1 MEDKA
6 KAMKIEKMREQAKDK
21 TIPQEARNQLLDK
34 ANMMEQ
40 EMAKKAGVK
49 LAKGGMPTRGARTAA
64 NKEKKMAKGGAVAKK
79 TAMAKG
85 GMSKKKC

>member
-6 KAMKIEKMREQAKDK
+6 KAMKIEKLREQAKDK

-49 LAKGGMPTRGARTAA
+49 LAKGG
-64 NKEKKMAKGGAVAKK
+64 AVAKK
-79 TAMAKG
+79 AVAKAPAKKAPTKLAKG
-85 GMSKKKC
+85 GMAKKKC

>member
-6 KAMKIEKMREQAKDK
+6 TAMKIEKMREQAKDK

-49 LAKGGMPTRGARTAA
+49 LAKGGVVA
-64 NKEKKMAKGGAVAKK
+64 KKAVAKAPAK
-79 TAMAKG
+79 KAPTKLAKG
-85 GMSKKKC
+85 GMAKKKC